1 MHADNDNH
9 DLWRMG
15 LSTFI
20 FFWIVVLVTLT
31 SITFDDL
38 IIQIFMYRHETHL
51 DLSLIHI

>member
-51 DLSLIHI
+51 DLLR